1 MLSQYLFG
9 PPKNDVAQRSQAF
22 MAHVRQVDVLPAVA
36 NTYATI
42 ASGPGIVQS
51 VAGSTAEFWIHSRDE
66 FGNDRGSHGA
76 TDNFQVTAVLIT
88 DSEGYEDSE
97 GQGLREVPGTIVFDN
112 TLGLHRV
119 QYIADGTWSGA
130 RLACM

>member
-1 MLSQYLFG
+1 MS
-9 PPKNDVAQRSQAF
+9 
-22 MAHVRQVDVLPAVA
+22 AHDKQ
-36 NTYATI
+36 
-42 ASGPGIVQS
+42 SGIRPDTLLCDGEQ
-51 VAGSTAEFWIHSRDE
+51 SRDE

-119 QYIADGTWSGA
+119 QYIADGTWSGP